1 MESSTIALIIIGVT
15 MVLYATEY
23 LPIAATSILACIA
36 LAIFGVLP
44 ITGAF
49 AGYGED
55 LVYLIIGMIIVGNA
69 LFETGVARF
78 IGKKIISA
86 AGTNERLFMLA
97 LVPVTTLISMFLSNT
112 ATASIVL
119 PLVAAAV
126 TVSGGKL
133 TKKNTFMMTG
143 ILAVAGGGL
152 TLIGS
157 PPQLIAQGFLVDG
170 GHEIMGFFTI
180 ARTGLP
186 ILALLLI
193 YYQTIGFVLQKNLF
207 GPSALDDFGGAAAG
221 PQPEPQAETPV
232 AETEEEPK
240 SVVKMIIS
248 VCILLFCVVGFLSSL
263 WSPGVV
269 AMAGAVACVATGCL
283 SQKRLFATMDWT
295 TVTVLGASFGIS
307 AGMQQSGAG
316 AIVAQTAINILGDAV
331 TPWLL
336 WSALVIISTIITN
349 FMSSTATAALL
360 VPIAGS
366 VAIELGLDVKPVVM
380 AVAVAA
386 NVGYATPVST
396 PPLTMTLAAG
406 YRFKDYVILGGLFNL
421 LAIILLILIYP
432 IVF

>member
-1 MESSTIALIIIGVT
+1 

-23 LPIAATSILACIA
+23 LPIAATSIMACLA

-49 AGYGED
+49 AGFGND
-55 LVYLIIGMIIVGNA
+55 IVYLIVGMVIVGNA
-69 LFETGVARF
+69 LFETGVARL

-86 AGTNERLFMLA
+86 VGTKERLFMLA
-97 LVPVTTLISMFLSNT
+97 LVPVTTAISMFLSNT

-119 PLVAAAV
+119 PLVASAVAA
-126 TVSGGKL
+126 SRGKL
-133 TKKNTFMMTG
+133 TKKNTFMMVG
-143 ILAVAGGGL
+143 ILAVTGGGL
-152 TLIGS
+152 TLVGS
-157 PPQLIAQGFLVDG
+157 TPQLIAQGFLVEG
-170 GHEIMGFFTI
+170 GHEVMSFFEI

-186 ILALLLI
+186 ILVLLII
-193 YYQTIGFVLQKNLF
+193 YYQTIGFVLQKKF
-207 GPSALDDFGGAAAG
+207 FTFPEVEDTPVKPAGGGATA
-221 PQPEPQAETPV
+221 V
-232 AETEEEPK
+232 SVSVEEEPK
-240 SVVKMIIS
+240 SIAKMVIS
-248 VCILLFCVVGFLSSL
+248 VCILAFCITGFLLEL

-269 AMAGAVACVATGCL
+269 AMVGAVACVVTGCL
-283 SQKRLFATMDWT
+283 TQKRLFEKMDWT
-295 TVTVLGASFGIS
+295 TVTVMGASFGIS

-316 AIVAQTAINILGDAV
+316 ALVAQTAINLMGDNV

-336 WSALVIISTIITN
+336 WSTLVIISTILTN

-360 VPIAGS
+360 VPIAGML
-366 VAIELGLDVKPVVM
+366 AIELGFDVKPVVM

-396 PPLTMTLAAG
+396 PPITMTLVAG
-406 YRFKDYVILGGLFNL
+406 YRFKDYVVLGGLFNL